1 MRDLIN
7 IMMQERIMLKMIIKK
22 FVIDVEEN
30 DIDHGPIG

>member
-7 IMMQERIMLKMIIKK
+7 TMMQERIMLKMIIKK

-30 DIDHGPIG
+30 DIDHAPVG

>member
-7 IMMQERIMLKMIIKK
+7 TMMQEIIMLKMIIKK

-30 DIDHGPIG
+30 DIDHAHVG